1 MKKMFT
7 IIFAFFVVQCAFA
20 QKMQIHTSTMGTI
33 EVQLSN
39 VDSIT
44 FTVAGGLQVNPNNM
58 YVPQGG
64 SMQATINGGKTPYS
78 IQVAPNSSIA
88 TASIAG
94 NSLTVNGVTL
104 GSTSLVVKDNSI
116 PVQTVMVNIFVTTG
130 PGGLTADPNYL
141 RLAVAEQKTSTISG
155 GTTPYSILTPP
166 NAGVA
171 SASISGSVVTVTGVG
186 GGDAF
191 IVVKDN
197 SSPYKTATINVGV
210 YQIFTSSGS
219 LSFTSDVG
227 NFSATGIFDN
237 ASDSM
242 PTNTQGAGGFFSH
255 DLGPFAALEVVG
267 YVKNSST
274 NWDIAVVVCVDSAN
288 IAAGTY
294 SFLANG
300 PGPIRRAEFMYVK
313 GWNPSDT
320 TGNNPFD
327 SGSYMLV
334 TGSASL
340 SSYTGT
346 SAQGTFSGTGQWFA
360 QDIPDP
366 TKPITLT
373 NGTFTVPVISGSI
386 LKSSDQKAIEKLLHR
401 LNR

>member
-1 MKKMFT
+1 MKRILAFV
-7 IIFAFFVVQCAFA
+7 FAFFLVQCAFA
-20 QKMQIHTSTMGTI
+20 QKMQIHTSTMGKI
-33 EVQLSN
+33 EVELSK

-44 FTVAGGLQVNPNNM
+44 FTVAGGLQVSPNNI

-78 IQVAPNSSIA
+78 IQAAPNGSIA

-94 NSLTVNGVTL
+94 NLLTVNGVTP

-130 PGGLTADPNYL
+130 SGGLTANPDHL
-141 RLAVAEQKTSTISG
+141 SLTISEQKTSTISG
-155 GTTPYSILTPP
+155 GTTPYSILTFPDP
-166 NAGVA
+166 AVA
-171 SASISGSVVTVTGVG
+171 SASISGSVLTVTGVG
-186 GGDAF
+186 GGNAY

-197 SSPYKTATINVGV
+197 SSPYKTSVINIDVH
-210 YQIFTSSGS
+210 QIFTTPGS
-219 LSFTSDVG
+219 LSFTSTVG
-227 NFSATGIFDN
+227 NLSANGIFDN

-255 DLGPFAALEVVG
+255 DLGPFAALQVVG

-274 NWDIAVVVCVDSAN
+274 NWDIAVVMYMDSAN
-288 IAAGTY
+288 IATDTY
-294 SFLANG
+294 SYLTG
-300 PGPIRRAEFMYVK
+300 PGPIKRAEFLYVK

-320 TGNNPFD
+320 TGDSPFD
-327 SGSYMLV
+327 NGSYMLV

-340 SSYTGT
+340 SSFTGT
-346 SAQGTFSGTGQWFA
+346 SAQGTFSGTGSWYA

-386 LKSSDQKAIEKLLHR
+386 LSSSDQRAIEKLVHR